1 MSLLVDVA
9 ADHPG
14 PLAPLLENAL
24 AVRIRRAISPEAAR
38 AFATG
43 VRDAKAEWN
52 TDFDGA
58 QFSLGRAWYTHLEQ
72 GRAADYFEGAARSD
86 ALVERACPGLQDVAR
101 ALASRVVGAAVVAR
115 EGWCGPGVHVFP
127 AGGLVADVG
136 GEVHYDTE
144 GITPAHADSRAPAYT
159 LVLMLDPPESG
170 GALRVWDVEYEG
182 TDTHEDDDLL
192 RPNVTCDY
200 EAGDVVV
207 IDSYR
212 LHQIQPFGG
221 ARDRIS
227 LTCHMA
233 LNGVWETWF

>member
-1 MSLLVDVA
+1 MELP

-14 PLAPLLENAL
+14 PFAPLLSQAL
-24 AVRIRRAISPEAAR
+24 AVHIRAAVPPDVARGFAAGVRAAR
-38 AFATG
+38 A
-43 VRDAKAEWN
+43 DWN

-72 GRAADYFEGAARSD
+72 GRAADYFADVARSD
-86 ALVERACPGLQDVAR
+86 ALVERACPGLQDLAR
-101 ALASRVVGAAVVAR
+101 GLASRVVGTSVVAR

-127 AGGLVADVG
+127 AGGLVSNVG

-144 GITPAHADSRAPAYT
+144 GITPAHADARAPAYT

-170 GALRVWDVEYEG
+170 GGLRVWDCLY
-182 TDTHEDDDLL
+182 DDDEDTE
-192 RPNVTCDY
+192 REHETCDY

-212 LHQIQPFGG
+212 LHQIQPFSGSK
-221 ARDRIS
+221 DRIS

-233 LNGVWETWF
+233 LSGSIWETWF